1 MHHTGLWVHALGLN
15 KFSGHAVC
23 GVFDLFRSAA
33 GDKPAARF
41 TAAGAHIENV
51 ISAADDVEVV
61 LNNNNGRAAFDER
74 LEHGEQCLHVERVQA
89 DGRLVEHEH
98 GAALCLAHL
107 TRKL

>member
-1 MHHTGLWVHALGLN
+1 MHHRELWVHALGLN
-15 KFSGHAVC
+15 KFSGYAVC

-74 LEHGEQCLHVERVQA
+74 LEHGEQCLHVERV
-89 DGRLVEHEH
+89 
-98 GAALCLAHL
+98 
-107 TRKL
+107 